1 MEIAPALC
9 EVCGVWLECVG
20 PAVCDCCVNLSAI
33 AMAEGPP
40 LRGRGCGRR
49 FGLICFAAT
58 LGTLIVAG
66 YSSARLGY
74 YDPIQHAADRK
85 SVV

>member
-1 MEIAPALC
+1 LEIAPALC

-20 PAVCDCCVNLSAI
+20 PVVCDCCVNLSAI

-66 YSSARLGY
+66 SGTWRF
-74 YDPIQHAADRK
+74 PRQPRP
-85 SVV
+85 